1 MHSATTTRMTRHMQA
16 RMSQRGIPG
25 ELVDLVR
32 QYGRADRDRLVLN
45 RRDLRGLLGK
55 VRDLERMAIKAL
67 DKRGVVVEADGALA
81 TTYNADSFDPRG
93 SHAG

>member
-1 MHSATTTRMTRHMQA
+1 
-16 RMSQRGIPG
+16 MSQPGIPG

-32 QYGRADRDRLVLN
+32 QYGRADRDRLVLD
-45 RRDLRGLLGK
+45 RKDLRGLLGK

-67 DKRGVVVEADGALA
+67 DKAGVVVVEAGGTLV